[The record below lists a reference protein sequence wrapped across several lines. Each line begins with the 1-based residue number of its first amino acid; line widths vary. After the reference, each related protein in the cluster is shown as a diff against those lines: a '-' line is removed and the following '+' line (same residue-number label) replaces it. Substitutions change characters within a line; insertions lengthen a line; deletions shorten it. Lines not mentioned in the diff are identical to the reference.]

1 MTDTTRSFYKMI
13 HITTCFD
20 AAGSI
25 FLHGERGFFKRL
37 FVVVG
42 KMNEDIAAVCR
53 KKVKQISSTNESKK
67 LHGINHILDSDVVC
81 LNCM

>member
-1 MTDTTRSFYKMI
+1 MQQGRFFFMAKEV
-13 HITTCFD
+13 
-20 AAGSI
+20 
-25 FLHGERGFFKRL
+25 FLKRL

-81 LNCM
+81 LDRM